1 MFENWDK
8 IKSVITNIF
17 TQISLNKLSNCHDLN
32 VLAENVFMY
41 VLNDCFDYHLQ
52 NANILN
58 NVPNQVGFD
67 LIDTK
72 NKIIF
77 QVTSS
82 DTIEKYSE
90 TIKKVKKRAWPRR
103 IQSEILYIKSIC

>member
-41 VLNDCFDYHLQ
+41 VC
-52 NANILN
+52 
-58 NVPNQVGFD
+58 
-67 LIDTK
+67 
-72 NKIIF
+72 
-77 QVTSS
+77 
-82 DTIEKYSE
+82 
-90 TIKKVKKRAWPRR
+90 
-103 IQSEILYIKSIC
+103 

>member
-1 MFENWDK
+1 MFENLDK

-58 NVPNQVGFD
+58 NGKRLRVY
-67 LIDTK
+67 
-72 NKIIF
+72 
-77 QVTSS
+77 
-82 DTIEKYSE
+82 TIVDFSFIR
-90 TIKKVKKRAWPRR
+90 TFAP
-103 IQSEILYIKSIC
+103 